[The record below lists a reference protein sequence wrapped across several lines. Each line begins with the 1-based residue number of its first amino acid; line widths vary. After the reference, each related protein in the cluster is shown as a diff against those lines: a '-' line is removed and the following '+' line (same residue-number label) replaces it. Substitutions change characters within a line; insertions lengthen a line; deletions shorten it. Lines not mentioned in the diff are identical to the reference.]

1 MSAPELVRAKQE
13 AERSRRRLQATVA
26 ELQQKLK
33 PANIANNAIQGVK
46 DKGEALAGDA
56 VEAVR
61 ARPVATRAALGAVTL
76 LLARR
81 PLRSAVGWIF
91 RRRAPKD
98 QVTTKLDTK
107 SDNYDITAP
116 IAVAVQ
122 PTQGAD

>member
-1 MSAPELVRAKQE
+1 MSAPELIRAKQE
-13 AERSRRRLQATVA
+13 AERARRRLQGAVA

-33 PANIANNAIQGVK
+33 PANIASNAIQGVK
-46 DKGEALAGDA
+46 DKGEAIAEDA

-61 ARPVATRAALGAVTL
+61 TRPMAVSAALGAFTL
-76 LLARR
+76 FLARR

-91 RRRAPKD
+91 SRRAPDD
-98 QVTTKLDTK
+98 QVTTKLDTA

-122 PTQGAD
+122 PTQGA